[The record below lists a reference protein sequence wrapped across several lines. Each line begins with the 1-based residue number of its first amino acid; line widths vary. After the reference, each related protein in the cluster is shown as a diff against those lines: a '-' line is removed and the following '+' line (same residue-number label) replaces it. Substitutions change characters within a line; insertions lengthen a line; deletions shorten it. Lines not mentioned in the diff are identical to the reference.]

1 MNILERN
8 EKFGEPTRRFDV
20 GITDRLAA
28 LARVPAHL
36 VDAAISVAVGMAGE
50 TSANALAE
58 MIEGKKSATGSHQ
71 IVDSLRAAYQGLK
84 VILGREPKASEYVD
98 NVTGPLTA
106 AMQWLRV
113 GYEEPATRVRFNARA
128 RMPTA
133 QGLRDIE
140 AKGAT
145 LAFSDAPWN
154 ELAATLTGDARV
166 WVERAKSE
174 SAGGSLSGARQA
186 LREAERRAGK
196 DAEKVKGF
204 RERFSY
210 DFLPKSASGDSAEVS
225 RRLEQALQRAWDA
238 AGDLST
244 FNRNDVVQAIR
255 QAMSARDLG
264 RAHTLIGTAIAD
276 LEASKNTTMHPSW
289 FPKVDATIAALRAAQ
304 NAMVADLFWDAA
316 DLARFFDPTNWPPTR
331 DEALQVLRDAA
342 ANPDLAPGQRTVVA
356 GALATLEGG
365 AALTPAAEKKLLALG
380 LKARHRGA
388 SLTDLAA
395 LTDYLAAGMFAFGE
409 TQKFGELT
417 DRLASLARVPAHLVD
432 AAIMGVAGAYDWT
445 RAQSSSGFTS
455 WLAQNSANSEIASAA
470 DAVGKAYT
478 SLRLALGRDPSEQE
492 IRAEIARR
500 PSGPL
505 TGLLSLVGAFGELGE
520 PLRYSADLPLWR
532 FAMVAGGEEYM
543 TRDEWKQ
550 RRAAAGNPVANN
562 PLGEFLSD
570 AAELGVRWMGSG
582 IAGVAK
588 VGAALARLTGS
599 TIAGLAAAPFEH
611 AARVVKEALRGSRR
625 DIDAAKALIDDDQV
639 ARAIGVLVMPTS
651 DWNEP
656 SVLER
661 SERFGEPER
670 FAGFPISIITTLPF
684 FALWRLQEY
693 AAEQLWNGLSAGAQA
708 LVSSLSSALS
718 GGADPE
724 AVAQA
729 AEADPELGRKLP
741 ARGPNGRF
749 IRVMGEGGA
758 VERFSEEA
766 LVKQA
771 IDSAQI
777 GTAGD
782 DLWNLVKRQA
792 GWLWRQ
798 ATGTAAAT
806 AALATIVPATVPMYA
821 VAAVGASLATLWANH
836 NYTARLENEALGNP
850 SPRILGIFGE
860 PWEPMEFD
868 ESAWSGEVV
877 SFEEKRRRAERFATK
892 HDSKTGRFAP
902 GKGGGGGA
910 KKSAKTKGRQAE
922 PEGDLDHTS
931 GGPKGSPEKH
941 KVQSKRLID
950 YIKRRGPKRHAEG
963 DVLTRNARF
972 AG

>member
-1 MNILERN
+1 MNILEQN
-8 EKFGEPTRRFDV
+8 EKFGTPEKFDV

-113 GYEEPATRVRFNARA
+113 GYAEGGATQRFALQLGLRNAVATLRRLDSNTNPLAALADAIEQEMETGSPAFWAQLAVDVGGLASRASDPAIRDELWRVTWVLRGEAGAFRHTDPAPRTRFNARA
-128 RMPTA
+128 KMPTSQA
-133 QGLRDIE
+133 FHELE
-140 AKGAT
+140 AKGAA

-154 ELAATLTGDARV
+154 ELANGLTGDARA

-196 DAEKVKGF
+196 DAGKVKAF
-204 RERFSY
+204 RER
-210 DFLPKSASGDSAEVS
+210 L
-225 RRLEQALQRAWDA
+225 
-238 AGDLST
+238 
-244 FNRNDVVQAIR
+244 
-255 QAMSARDLG
+255 
-264 RAHTLIGTAIAD
+264 
-276 LEASKNTTMHPSW
+276 
-289 FPKVDATIAALRAAQ
+289 
-304 NAMVADLFWDAA
+304 
-316 DLARFFDPTNWPPTR
+316 FFDPTNWPPTR
-331 DEALQVLRDAA
+331 SEALQVLRDAA

-356 GALATLEGG
+356 NALATLEGG
-365 AALTPAAEKKLLALG
+365 AALAPAAEKKLLALG

-395 LTDYLAAGMFAFGE
+395 LTDYLAAGMFAFRQEGKPARFSAVSVGDRVV
-409 TQKFGELT
+409 TTGSAWDVGTVTAVLPGGMVDVSWDYASAVIAVPVT
-417 DRLASLARVPAHLVD
+417 SIRLAAPGEFVSSLSARLGAD
-432 AAIMGVAGAYDWT
+432 MEREAAVREG
-445 RAQSSSGFTS
+445 
-455 WLAQNSANSEIASAA
+455 
-470 DAVGKAYT
+470 
-478 SLRLALGRDPSEQE
+478 
-492 IRAEIARR
+492 
-500 PSGPL
+500 
-505 TGLLSLVGAFGELGE
+505 
-520 PLRYSADLPLWR
+520 RYSADLPLWR

-550 RRAAAGNPVANN
+550 RRADAGNPVANN

-582 IAGVAK
+582 IVGVAK

-599 TIAGLAAAPFEH
+599 AVAGLADSSLGH

-625 DIDAAKALIDDDQV
+625 DIDAARDLIADGEI

-661 SERFGEPER
+661 SKRFGEPEK
-670 FAGFPISIITTLPF
+670 FAGFPISVITSLPF

-693 AAEQLWNGLSAGAQA
+693 AASAIWDGLSSGAQA
-708 LVSSLSSALS
+708 LVASLSNALA

-729 AEADPELGRKLP
+729 AEADPELARKLP

-749 IRVMGEGGA
+749 IRAMREDFA
-758 VERFSEEA
+758 DDDQAASA
-766 LVKQA
+766 ATQAA
-771 IDSAQI
+771 IDAAPSQWKA
-777 GTAGD
+777 
-782 DLWNLVKRQA
+782 DLANLLRRQP
-792 GWLWRQ
+792 GWFWRQ
-798 ATGTAAAT
+798 LTGTAAAT
-806 AALATIVPATVPMYA
+806 AAF
-821 VAAVGASLATLWANH
+821 AAIAPPSIPLYILGGIASAAWTAWANH
-836 NYTARLENEALGNP
+836 NWTARAENNEPKL
-850 SPRILGIFGE
+850 LGIFGE
-860 PWEPMEFD
+860 PWEPMVEFD
-868 ESAWSGEVV
+868 ESAWSGELV
-877 SFEEKRRRAERFATK
+877 SFEEKRRRSEKFATK
-892 HDSKTGRFAP
+892 HDSKGRFAP

-910 KKSAKTKGRQAE
+910 KKSAKIKGRQAE

-963 DVLTRNARF
+963 DVLARNAQF
-972 AG
+972 AS